1 MRRGTK
7 ALATGAAIAAGPS
20 GLRRLLGA
28 ALILALVVVL
38 GVTVLALIGKSTGG
52 HPEPYPC
59 APAVTT
65 VKLTPD
71 DTPSQVRTMVEEAL
85 TAEGR
90 SPKIVDYGDGE
101 RPDLVVSWWPTRDPN
116 PPQLQGRTLRLESE
130 PTVEDVT
137 VSLKTRLASCE
148 DDSPTSAP
156 EAPVLSAPSES
167 GRGPQPLTWSSP
179 VTLLGGSIALWWFSG
194 PWIARRAAKAFSK
207 VRPRRAHREE
217 RQHGGAPEMKEVS
230 Q

>member
-1 MRRGTK
+1 MKRSTK
-7 ALATGAAIAAGPS
+7 ALATGAAIAAGPN

-38 GVTVLALIGKSTGG
+38 GVTVLAVIGKGAGG
-52 HPEPYPC
+52 HDEPYPC

-65 VKLTPD
+65 VKFTPD
-71 DTPSQVRTMVEEAL
+71 DTPSQVRMTVEETL

-90 SPKIVDYGDGE
+90 LPKIVDYGDGE
-101 RPDLVVSWWPTRDPN
+101 RPDLVVSWWPTRAPN

-137 VSLKTRLASCE
+137 VALKTRLASCG
-148 DDSPTSAP
+148 DDSPTSAT
-156 EAPVLSAPSES
+156 EAPVSSAP
-167 GRGPQPLTWSSP
+167 GPQALTWSSP
-179 VTLLGGSIALWWFSG
+179 VTLLGGAITLWWLAG
-194 PWIARRAAKAFSK
+194 PWIVRRAAKAFSTA
-207 VRPRRAHREE
+207 RPRRAHREE

-230 Q
+230 R